1 MGLNRTVAP
10 EVPYLVIM
18 LGAMPPEIPHDLPS
32 IESPLSGERLDV
44 LASQVADSIKEDQRT
59 RHLTT
64 SYLPSRRE
72 VIGVLERLSWLL
84 FPGFNGPREIDSDA
98 LQAHT
103 RQLLAGVAGP
113 LFHQIAGALRYAES
127 TEPIAFG
134 DHCPDCDELAR
145 TIVDGFLTCIPNL
158 RAKLSLDV
166 QAAYDG
172 DPAAHHTDE
181 TIFCYPGIR
190 ALWMHRVAH
199 ELYKCDVPL
208 IPRIIAEHAHEL
220 TGIDIHPGATIGESF
235 FIDHGTGVVIGETTI
250 IGNHCKIYQG
260 VTLGARSFERDELGN
275 LKRETKRHPTLGNHV
290 TVYAGATIFGG
301 DTTIG
306 DNCVIAGGVF
316 LMRSVDA
323 NHTVRGP
330 KAGVRLN
337 ENRGDFS

>member
-1 MGLNRTVAP
+1 MA
-10 EVPYLVIM
+10 
-18 LGAMPPEIPHDLPS
+18 PEIPHDQPS
-32 IESPLSGERLDV
+32 IESPISGERLDA
-44 LASQVADSIKEDQRT
+44 LASTVAASIQEDKRT

-72 VIGVLERLSWLL
+72 VVGVLERLSWLL
-84 FPGFNGPREIDSDA
+84 FPGFNGPRVIDSEE

-103 RQLLAGVAGP
+103 RQLLSGIAGP
-113 LFHQIAGALRYAES
+113 LFHQIAGALRYVES
-127 TEPIAFG
+127 TEYVSFEQ
-134 DHCPDCDELAR
+134 HCPDCDERAQEV
-145 TIVDGFLTCIPNL
+145 VDGFISKIPEL
-158 RAKLSLDV
+158 RKALSLDV

-199 ELYKCDVPL
+199 ELYLMSVPL

-250 IGNHCKIYQG
+250 IGDHCKVYQG
-260 VTLGARSFERDELGN
+260 VTLGAKSFEKDDTGS
-275 LKRETKRHPTLGNHV
+275 LKRGTKRHPTLGDHV
-290 TVYAGATIFGG
+290 TVYAGATILGG
-301 DTTIG
+301 DTMIG
-306 DNCVIAGGVF
+306 DECVVAGGVF
-316 LMRSVDA
+316 LMRSVEP

-330 KAGVRLN
+330 KAAVRLN

>member
-1 MGLNRTVAP
+1 MA
-10 EVPYLVIM
+10 
-18 LGAMPPEIPHDLPS
+18 PEIPNNQPS
-32 IESPLSGERLDV
+32 IESPLSGERLDE
-44 LASQVADSIKEDQRT
+44 LASAVASSIENDQRT

-64 SYLPSRRE
+64 DYLPSRRE
-72 VIGVLERLSWLL
+72 VIGILERLNWLL
-84 FPGFNGPREIDSDA
+84 FPGFNGPREIDSNA
-98 LQAHT
+98 LQSHT
-103 RQLLAGVAGP
+103 RELLSGIAGP

-134 DHCPDCDELAR
+134 EHCPDCDERAR
-145 TIVDGFLTCIPNL
+145 EIVDSFLGDLPKL
-158 RAKLSLDV
+158 RATLSLDV

-181 TIFCYPGIR
+181 TIFCYPGIL

-199 ELYKCDVPL
+199 ELYKKYVPL

-220 TGIDIHPGATIGESF
+220 TGIDIHPGATIGKSF

-250 IGNHCKIYQG
+250 IGNHCKVYQG
-260 VTLGARSFERDELGN
+260 VTLGAKSFEKDEQGK
-275 LKRETKRHPTLGNHV
+275 LKRGMKRHPTLGNYV
-290 TVYAGATIFGG
+290 TVYAGATILGG
-301 DTTIG
+301 DTEIG
-306 DNCVIAGGVF
+306 DKCVIAGGVF

-323 NHTVRGP
+323 DHTVRGP

>member
-1 MGLNRTVAP
+1 MA
-10 EVPYLVIM
+10 
-18 LGAMPPEIPHDLPS
+18 PEIPHGQPS

-72 VIGVLERLSWLL
+72 IIGILERLSWIL
-84 FPGFNGPREIDSDA
+84 FPGFHGPRAIDDGA
-98 LQAHT
+98 LQNHT
-103 RQLLAGVAGP
+103 RQLLSGVAGP

-127 TEPIAFG
+127 AGPILFG
-134 DHCPDCDELAR
+134 EHCPDCDERAR
-145 TIVDGFLTCIPNL
+145 EIVDVFLGTIPRL
-158 RAKLSLDV
+158 RSALSLDV

-199 ELYKCDVPL
+199 ELYQQNVPL

-220 TGIDIHPGATIGESF
+220 TGIDIHPGANLGESF

-250 IGNHCKIYQG
+250 IGNNCKVYQG
-260 VTLGARSFERDELGN
+260 VTLGARSFERDELGE
-275 LKRETKRHPTLGNHV
+275 LKRKTKRHPTLGDHV
-290 TVYAGATIFGG
+290 TVYASATILGG
-301 DTTIG
+301 DTHIG
-306 DNCVIAGGVF
+306 DHCVIAGGVF
-316 LMRSVDA
+316 LTRSIEA
-323 NHTVRGP
+323 GHTVRGP
-330 KAGVRLN
+330 KAAVRLN
-337 ENRGDFS
+337 DNRGDIS

>member
-1 MGLNRTVAP
+1 MA
-10 EVPYLVIM
+10 
-18 LGAMPPEIPHDLPS
+18 PEIPRDQPS

-44 LASQVADSIKEDQRT
+44 LASQVANSIKEDQRT

-84 FPGFNGPREIDSDA
+84 FPGFNGPRELDSTQ
-98 LQAHT
+98 LQTHT
-103 RQLLAGVAGP
+103 RKLLSGVAGP
-113 LFHQIAGALRYAES
+113 LFHQIAGALRYAEAS
-127 TEPIAFG
+127 EPIKFG
-134 DHCPDCDELAR
+134 EHCQDCDDLAR
-145 TIVDGFLTCIPNL
+145 EIVDGFLESIPAL

-181 TIFCYPGIR
+181 TIFCYPGIK
-190 ALWMHRVAH
+190 ALWMHRVAN
-199 ELYKCDVPL
+199 ELYKRDVPL

-235 FIDHGTGVVIGETTI
+235 FIDHGTGVVIGETTN
-250 IGNHCKIYQG
+250 IGNHCKVYQG
-260 VTLGARSFERDELGN
+260 VTLGARSFERDELGA
-275 LKRETKRHPTLGNHV
+275 LKRKTKRHPTLCNHV
-290 TVYAGATIFGG
+290 TVYAGATILGG
-301 DTTIG
+301 DTMIG

-323 NHTVRGP
+323 GHTVRGP
-330 KAGVRLN
+330 KAAIRLN
-337 ENRGDFS
+337 ENRSDFS